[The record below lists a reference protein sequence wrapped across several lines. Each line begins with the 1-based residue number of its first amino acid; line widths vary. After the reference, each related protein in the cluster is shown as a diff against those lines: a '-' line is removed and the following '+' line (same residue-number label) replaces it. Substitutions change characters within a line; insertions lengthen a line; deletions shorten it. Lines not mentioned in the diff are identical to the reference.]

1 MQSQDIL
8 KQLLQTRDAFKNSE
22 EKNLNYEIK
31 LNNTVT
37 ELNNAL
43 EEIKILKNKLI
54 ISKEEKS
61 IFLKLY
67 RKFKQ

>member
-8 KQLLQTRDAFKNSE
+8 KQLLQTRDAFNIAKRNT
-22 EKNLNYEIK
+22 K

-43 EEIKILKNKLI
+43 EEIKI
-54 ISKEEKS
+54 
-61 IFLKLY
+61 
-67 RKFKQ
+67 

>member
-1 MQSQDIL
+1 MQFQDIL
-8 KQLLQTRDAFKNSE
+8 KQLLQARDALKNSE
-22 EKNLNYEIK
+22 EKNLNCEIK

-37 ELNNAL
+37 ELDNAL

-54 ISKEEKS
+54 ISEEEKS

>member
-1 MQSQDIL
+1 MQFQDIL

-31 LNNTVT
+31 LNNTIT

-54 ISKEEKS
+54 ISEEEKS

>member
-1 MQSQDIL
+1 MHL
-8 KQLLQTRDAFKNSE
+8 KIAKRKTQ
-22 EKNLNYEIK
+22 I
-31 LNNTVT
+31 NNTVT

-54 ISKEEKS
+54 ISEEEKS

>member
-1 MQSQDIL
+1 MQFQDIL

-54 ISKEEKS
+54 ISEEEKS